1 MANFVG
7 RPMSRSNGQ
16 TDSSGLSHVERDS
29 ISNYIIHSRDNGQ
42 GGQGHKVTLDSEVQ
56 SLMRAGIHES
66 TARQL
71 IGNLKGERDNPGVST
86 LALALPNPGGVG
98 VRPPNLDE
106 IRRNGMEDKMAKR
119 KLSQRQ
125 LAALAK
131 GQAVLQEMRDNITAS
146 RARKALEEGKGF
158 ALDSTIRVRKKDGV
172 ETPLSW
178 LDITKEKHSKVD
190 AYRTKKGLP
199 AAAETTMR
207 DVATL
212 PRRRRADGS
221 GIEAPRLEIVPVL
234 DKDGNTI
241 ALVGKAPDGKLMG
254 AYDPTTNKMINYD
267 PYKAPAGTKIGDVLK
282 SPRATRRGKEVAIL
296 GGDKSKY
303 IVLRKEKLVVDEI
316 KPDGVRTQKKQAKK
330 DADNKIILDKL
341 NDLNDKVKTL
351 TTDYTKIDIAG
362 LAPEVA
368 AIVAAR
374 AQLQRNMKAETKK
387 KKDEEV
393 KRLRAKIAELEAAQT
408 AAVGVEIPYIF
419 TAEGVAAREKA
430 AKDAEKTRA
439 KNKAERIAA
448 GRFTKREIRDQLINT
463 YLMLAESGEKPSDIT
478 KQLNRSPGTDLDN
491 QIKFLRAE
499 IEAVKQS
506 RPTSLGGARSA
517 AARDNATWTLNPDDY
532 RDNGYH
538 MDRHNTSRDNITLKS
553 GLYGV
558 ASFVGG
564 TAAGVVVTNG
574 VHKGLAY
581 FGVAPKHADYVTKGV
596 GALLA
601 VDLFLS
607 MRDNR
612 GYIFHRIEDRGVRIG
627 LAAGLIL
634 PMIARSFVG
643 SMLDKYEFGKK
654 INTFLLPGSSNSF
667 AGVGA
672 ADAKKAAEAAA
683 VAPASG
689 FGSIY
694 DLAFDEVELPTS
706 GVGVDVNEAVAGMGR
721 YVTGAQGVGR
731 YVTGAEG
738 MGRYVTGPASG
749 TSGLGVN
756 VSEAFAGVGVN
767 ATEALAGQQP
777 SFRTGG
783 TVFRDGLRGL
793 GADEAFDILSEL
805 ENFDD
810 LSDDDQYMEGIGA
823 VSRNEK
829 AVYAS
834 ANVAQRLK
842 SALATAGREV
852 ALTFLRPSNVRPN
865 TYIVIVSRP
874 GAESAKQALS
884 QMTQV
889 PSSQPIPPTTLPNAI
904 MTRGVFGK
912 PLFPVTT

>member
-1 MANFVG
+1 MAKFVG
-7 RPMSRSNGQ
+7 RPTSRSYGQ
-16 TDSSGLSHVERDS
+16 TDSSGLSHVERKS
-29 ISNYIIHSRDNGQ
+29 ISNYISHSRDNGQ
-42 GGQGHKVTLDSEVQ
+42 SGQGHKVTLDSEVQ
-56 SLMRAGIHES
+56 SLMRAGVSES

-119 KLSQRQ
+119 KLSQAQ
-125 LAALAK
+125 KEALAR
-131 GQAVLQEMRDNITAS
+131 GREALQAMRDNISKSNFKKLQAKGEAVTLDVPGYYRGVKKKEGLLPYTEVLARKTAKAGSKVMERTIPVGNYVDLLDADGKPVMGAGGKVKKIRQGNAVDADGKPVLKTIRTAYAKKLDAIANPEKYVVVYKRRESLQPLTEDGERGQGVKKEKSAADNAHISKLIKELKAQINEFKKPKQASDLKGLTEKETKDYIARNQKKLQKIADGTLKTFNRMTERLARLEESLKAAEGTPIPRAHTADYVKPS
-146 RARKALEEGKGF
+146 RTPLTEEQKAATKAKQEARKALRKEVTTLIQISEDLGKPVTSIT
-158 ALDSTIRVRKKDGV
+158 LDDLLTVRK
-172 ETPLSW
+172 
-178 LDITKEKHSKVD
+178 
-190 AYRTKKGLP
+190 
-199 AAAETTMR
+199 
-207 DVATL
+207 
-212 PRRRRADGS
+212 
-221 GIEAPRLEIVPVL
+221 
-234 DKDGNTI
+234 
-241 ALVGKAPDGKLMG
+241 
-254 AYDPTTNKMINYD
+254 
-267 PYKAPAGTKIGDVLK
+267 
-282 SPRATRRGKEVAIL
+282 SPEYQ
-296 GGDKSKY
+296 S
-303 IVLRKEKLVVDEI
+303 
-316 KPDGVRTQKKQAKK
+316 
-330 DADNKIILDKL
+330 
-341 NDLNDKVKTL
+341 
-351 TTDYTKIDIAG
+351 
-362 LAPEVA
+362 
-368 AIVAAR
+368 
-374 AQLQRNMKAETKK
+374 
-387 KKDEEV
+387 
-393 KRLRAKIAELEAAQT
+393 
-408 AAVGVEIPYIF
+408 
-419 TAEGVAAREKA
+419 
-430 AKDAEKTRA
+430 
-439 KNKAERIAA
+439 
-448 GRFTKREIRDQLINT
+448 REIQAQIDALIEQKRA
-463 YLMLAESGEKPSDIT
+463 LAS
-478 KQLNRSPGTDLDN
+478 
-491 QIKFLRAE
+491 
-499 IEAVKQS
+499 
-506 RPTSLGGARSA
+506 
-517 AARDNATWTLNPDDY
+517 
-532 RDNGYH
+532 RDNGY
-538 MDRHNTSRDNITLKS
+538 DRDNITLKS

-564 TAAGVVVTNG
+564 SLAGVVVTNG
-574 VHKGLAY
+574 VHNLASRAGL
-581 FGVAPKHADYVTKGV
+581 KSTTADYITKGV

-601 VDLFLS
+601 VDLFMS

-612 GYIFHRIEDRGVRIG
+612 GYLFHRIEDRGVRIG

-634 PMIARSFVG
+634 PMIARGFVG
-643 SMLDKYEFGKK
+643 DMLSKYEFGRK
-654 INTFLLPGSSNSF
+654 INTFLLP
-667 AGVGA
+667 
-672 ADAKKAAEAAA
+672 DASAA
-683 VAPASG
+683 VAKAAAAAASATPASG

-721 YVTGAQGVGR
+721 YVTGAEGVGR

-738 MGRYVTGPASG
+738 VGRYVTG

-810 LSDDDQYMEGIGA
+810 LSDDDQYMEGVGA
-823 VSRNEK
+823 VSRGEK

-834 ANVAQRLK
+834 AADAQKIK

-874 GAESAKQALS
+874 GAESAKKALS

-912 PLFPVTT
+912 PMFPVTT

>member
-7 RPMSRSNGQ
+7 RPMSRSYGQ

-29 ISNYIIHSRDNGQ
+29 ISNYISHSRDNGQ
-42 GGQGHKVTLDSEVQ
+42 SGQGHKVTLDSEVQ
-56 SLMRAGIHES
+56 SLMRAGVSES

-71 IGNLKGERDNPGVST
+71 IGNLKSERDNPGVST

-119 KLSQRQ
+119 KLSQAQKEALARGR
-125 LAALAK
+125 AALQSMREH
-131 GQAVLQEMRDNITAS
+131 GREHGRDNITKSNFKKLQERGEAVTLDVPGFYRGVKKKEGPLSYQEVLRRKVAKAKSTATERTIPVGNYVETVDEKGKKRKVRQGNALNPDGTPQMRTIRTAYAKKLEAS
-146 RARKALEEGKGF
+146 QPENADKYVVVYKRRESLQPLTEDGERGQGVKKEKSAADNAHINKLIKELKAEIAAFKRPVRASDIKGLSAKETADYVARNEKKLQKIADGTLKRFNLMTERLARLEGSLAAAEGTPIPRAHTFGYEKPSRTPLTDEQKAATKARQAARKARLKE
-158 ALDSTIRVRKKDGV
+158 AATLIRVAEDLGKSIETITIKD
-172 ETPLSW
+172 LS
-178 LDITKEKHSKVD
+178 
-190 AYRTKKGLP
+190 
-199 AAAETTMR
+199 
-207 DVATL
+207 
-212 PRRRRADGS
+212 
-221 GIEAPRLEIVPVL
+221 
-234 DKDGNTI
+234 
-241 ALVGKAPDGKLMG
+241 
-254 AYDPTTNKMINYD
+254 
-267 PYKAPAGTKIGDVLK
+267 
-282 SPRATRRGKEVAIL
+282 
-296 GGDKSKY
+296 
-303 IVLRKEKLVVDEI
+303 EI
-316 KPDGVRTQKKQAKK
+316 KDS
-330 DADNKIILDKL
+330 
-341 NDLNDKVKTL
+341 
-351 TTDYTKIDIAG
+351 
-362 LAPEVA
+362 PEY
-368 AIVAAR
+368 
-374 AQLQRNMKAETKK
+374 QS
-387 KKDEEV
+387 
-393 KRLRAKIAELEAAQT
+393 
-408 AAVGVEIPYIF
+408 
-419 TAEGVAAREKA
+419 
-430 AKDAEKTRA
+430 
-439 KNKAERIAA
+439 
-448 GRFTKREIRDQLINT
+448 REIQ
-463 YLMLAESGEKPSDIT
+463 
-478 KQLNRSPGTDLDN
+478 
-491 QIKFLRAE
+491 AE
-499 IEAVKQS
+499 IDALIVKK
-506 RPTSLGGARSA
+506 RALGS
-517 AARDNATWTLNPDDY
+517 

-538 MDRHNTSRDNITLKS
+538 MDRDNITLKS

-564 TAAGVVVTNG
+564 SLAGVVVTNG
-574 VHKGLAY
+574 VHNLASRAGL
-581 FGVAPKHADYVTKGV
+581 KSKTADYITKGV

-601 VDLFLS
+601 IDLFLS
-607 MRDNR
+607 LRDNR
-612 GYIFHRIEDRGVRIG
+612 GHLFHRIEDRGVRIG

-634 PMIARSFVG
+634 PMIARGFVG
-643 SMLDKYEFGKK
+643 DMLSKYEFGRK
-654 INTFLLPGSSNSF
+654 INTFLLPDAS
-667 AGVGA
+667 A
-672 ADAKKAAEAAA
+672 AVSAAA
-683 VAPASG
+683 AAAAATPASASG

-706 GVGVDVNEAVAGMGR
+706 GVGVDVSEGVAGMGR

-738 MGRYVTGPASG
+738 MGRYVTG

-756 VSEAFAGVGVN
+756 VSEALGVN

-805 ENFDD
+805 ESFDD

-823 VSRNEK
+823 VSRGEK

-834 ANVAQRLK
+834 SSDAQKIK

-874 GAESAKQALS
+874 GAETAKQALS

-912 PLFPVTT
+912 PMFPVTT

>member
-1 MANFVG
+1 MAKFVG
-7 RPMSRSNGQ
+7 RPMSRSYGQ
-16 TDSSGLSHVERDS
+16 MDSSGLSHVERDS
-29 ISNYIIHSRDNGQ
+29 ISSYISHSRDNGQ
-42 GGQGHKVTLDSEVQ
+42 SGQGHKVTLDSEVQ
-56 SLMRAGIHES
+56 SLMRAGVSES

-106 IRRNGMEDKMAKR
+106 IRRNGMEDKMGKR
-119 KLSQRQ
+119 KLSQAQ
-125 LAALAK
+125 KSALAR
-131 GQAVLQEMRDNITAS
+131 GRAALQEMRDNITKGRLES
-146 RARKALEEGKGF
+146 LRKQEAKTGRRLAFGLDETLYTVGSGDNQKAITFKDLSTKRLDKAKKRDAKSEVEVDLRLPPKYEGRGENRKEVKPPLVVREVVYEDADGNTVTAKAGFTVDKATKQETFYGFYDEGKKSAFKADAPAGLVTGERLKTKRATSIGRLRQVTANPTEYVILRKERF
-158 ALDSTIRVRKKDGV
+158 VPSRITESAEPKYTYVDKKPEDTAYLTKRLAALQGKVAEIEARYQKISEDQIEAIRAVN
-172 ETPLSW
+172 
-178 LDITKEKHSKVD
+178 
-190 AYRTKKGLP
+190 P
-199 AAAETTMR
+199 AAAEVFKKANDAALARKAKGKDNKKALENLQKQINAVKEALEADQIRSTMT
-207 DVATL
+207 A
-212 PRRRRADGS
+212 
-221 GIEAPRLEIVPVL
+221 EAAE
-234 DKDGNTI
+234 K
-241 ALVGKAPDGKLMG
+241 
-254 AYDPTTNKMINYD
+254 
-267 PYKAPAGTKIGDVLK
+267 
-282 SPRATRRGKEVAIL
+282 RATRRKPKPRMTIAKQNAASIT
-296 GGDKSKY
+296 
-303 IVLRKEKLVVDEI
+303 KLSNITGIPEAEI
-316 KPDGVRTQKKQAKK
+316 K
-330 DADNKIILDKL
+330 
-341 NDLNDKVKTL
+341 
-351 TTDYTKIDIAG
+351 
-362 LAPEVA
+362 
-368 AIVAAR
+368 
-374 AQLQRNMKAETKK
+374 
-387 KKDEEV
+387 
-393 KRLRAKIAELEAAQT
+393 KRLRDANPLASAAGQQILLEAQLN
-408 AAVGVEIPYIF
+408 EL
-419 TAEGVAAREKA
+419 
-430 AKDAEKTRA
+430 RA
-439 KNKAERIAA
+439 KQA
-448 GRFTKREIRDQLINT
+448 Q
-463 YLMLAESGEKPSDIT
+463 
-478 KQLNRSPGTDLDN
+478 
-491 QIKFLRAE
+491 
-499 IEAVKQS
+499 
-506 RPTSLGGARSA
+506 
-517 AARDNATWTLNPDDY
+517 RDNGFLSD

-538 MDRHNTSRDNITLKS
+538 MGRHNGFLDTGRDNITLKS

-574 VHKGLAY
+574 VHHLASRVGLKAET
-581 FGVAPKHADYVTKGV
+581 ADYVTKGV

-601 VDLFLS
+601 IDLFLS

-612 GYIFHRIEDRGVRIG
+612 GYLFHRIEDRGVRIG

-634 PMIARSFVG
+634 PMIARNFVG
-643 SMLDKYEFGKK
+643 GMLDKYEFGKK
-654 INTFLLPGSSNSF
+654 INTFLLPGSSNSV

-672 ADAKKAAEAAA
+672 GDAKKAAAA

-721 YVTGAQGVGR
+721 YVTGAEGVGR

-738 MGRYVTGPASG
+738 VGRYVTG

-756 VSEAFAGVGVN
+756 VSEAVAGMGVN
-767 ATEALAGQQP
+767 VSEALAGSKP

-805 ENFDD
+805 ESFDD
-810 LSDDDQYMEGIGA
+810 LSDDDQYMEGVGA
-823 VSRNEK
+823 VSRGEK

-834 ANVAQRLK
+834 AADAQKIK

-884 QMTQV
+884 QMTRV
-889 PSSQPIPPTTLPNAI
+889 PSSEPIPPTTLPNAI